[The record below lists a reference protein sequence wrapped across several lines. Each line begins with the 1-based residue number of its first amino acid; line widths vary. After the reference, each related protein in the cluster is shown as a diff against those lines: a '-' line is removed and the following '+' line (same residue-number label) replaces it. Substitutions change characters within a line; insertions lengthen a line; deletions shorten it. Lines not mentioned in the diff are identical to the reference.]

1 MNAAETSDYVNADA
15 DVRDVAKFCSPII
28 AVPVVKDL
36 CRFADH
42 PLAFLAHY
50 VMARPIAH
58 AVIVIAVV
66 AAVTCSV
73 GAQYGLKI
81 LVDALSGGLGG
92 STSAAHVWSGFL
104 LLASLIA
111 ADNLLW
117 RLASWIG
124 SSAFVAITGDLR
136 RDLFRHL
143 TGHAPSYFA
152 DRMPGTLTSRITA
165 TSNAAYTLENM
176 FVWNVLPP
184 CMATV
189 VAIALIA
196 AVSLVLAAVMM
207 VLAGIL
213 VFTMFRLAVAGR
225 QLHHEFANRAAAVDG
240 EMIDVV
246 GNISLV
252 WAFCGVAREHSRLD
266 ATIDREMAARRRSLI
281 YLEKLRLF
289 HAAVTVV
296 LTIALL
302 AWAIV
307 LWQNGLSTAGDVV
320 LVCTLGLSILHATR
334 DLAVALVDVT
344 QHIARL
350 SEALATLL
358 LPHRLRDQPQ
368 ATSLTPPGAS
378 VTFENVSF
386 TYPDGRR
393 VFTNFNLR
401 IEPTQRVG
409 FVGPSGCG
417 KSTLFALLQ
426 RFYDVQGG
434 RALIGGQ
441 DISKVTQES
450 LRAAIA
456 VVPQDISLF
465 HRSIMENVRYGRP
478 QASDAEVLEAIAA
491 ANCSDFVE
499 SLPEGLATIVGDRG
513 VKLSLGQRQRL
524 GIARA
529 FLKDAPILLLDEA
542 TSALDSESEEAVRD
556 ALDRLMGSRTVIAIA
571 HRLSTLRS
579 FDRIVVL
586 KSGHVCEDGPP
597 QVLVGRKGVYC
608 NLVQREVARLAQ
620 QAA

>member
-1 MNAAETSDYVNADA
+1 MQDADA
-15 DVRDVAKFCSPII
+15 
-28 AVPVVKDL
+28 
-36 CRFADH
+36 CRYSDR
-42 PLAFLAHY
+42 PLAFLARY
-50 VMARPIAH
+50 VKRRPRAH
-58 AVIVIAVV
+58 AAIVTAVLAPV
-66 AAVTCSV
+66 GCSV
-73 GAQYGLKI
+73 GAQYGVKV
-81 LVDALSGGLGG
+81 LVDTLAGGL
-92 STSAAHVWSGFL
+92 TSHAKDAWLGFL

-117 RLASWIG
+117 RLASWIA
-124 SSAFVAITGDLR
+124 SSAFVGVTGDLR

-143 TGHAPSYFA
+143 TGHAPGFFA

-165 TSNAAYTLENM
+165 TSNAVYTLENM

-189 VAIALIA
+189 VAIAFVA
-196 AVSLVLAAVMM
+196 AVSMAMAAVLMVLAA
-207 VLAGIL
+207 IL
-213 VFTMFRLAVAGR
+213 VFTMFRLAAAGR
-225 QLHHEFANRAAAVDG
+225 PLHHDFADRAAAVDG

-246 GNISLV
+246 GNMPLV
-252 WAFCGVAREHSRLD
+252 WAFCGIAREHSRLD
-266 ATIDREMAARRRSLI
+266 ATIDREMAARRRSLV

-307 LWQNGLSTAGDVV
+307 LWQNGVGTAGDVV

-358 LPHRLRDQPQ
+358 VPHGLRDHPE
-368 ATSLTPPGAS
+368 ATSLVRSGTVAL
-378 VTFENVSF
+378 ENIDF
-386 TYPDGRR
+386 CYPDGRR
-393 VFTNFNLR
+393 VFSNFSLR
-401 IEPTQRVG
+401 IEPGQRVG
-409 FVGPSGCG
+409 LVGQSGCG
-417 KSTLFALLQ
+417 KSTLFVLLQ

-434 RALIGGQ
+434 RILLGGQ
-441 DISKVTQES
+441 DIARVTQES

-465 HRSIMENVRYGRP
+465 HRSIMENIRYGRP
-478 QASDAEVLEAIAA
+478 DASDADVHAAIVA
-491 ANCSDFVE
+491 ANCDDFIKN
-499 SLPEGLATIVGDRG
+499 LPQGVATIVGDRG
-513 VKLSLGQRQRL
+513 VKLSPGQRQRI

-542 TSALDSESEEAVRD
+542 TSALDSESEEAVRE
-556 ALDRLMGSRTVIAIA
+556 ALDRLMGGRTVIAIA
-571 HRLSTLRS
+571 HRLSSLRN

-586 KSGHVCEDGPP
+586 QAGQVCEDGPP
-597 QVLVGRKGVYC
+597 QVLVRSKGVYC
-608 NLVQREVARLAQ
+608 NLVRREVARLEK